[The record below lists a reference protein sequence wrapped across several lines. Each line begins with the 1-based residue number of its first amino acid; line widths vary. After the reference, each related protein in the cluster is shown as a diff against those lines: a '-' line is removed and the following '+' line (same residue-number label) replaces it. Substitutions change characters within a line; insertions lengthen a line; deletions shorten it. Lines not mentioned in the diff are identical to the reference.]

1 MTPGSDDLFSD
12 RGRLV
17 DIARGI
23 LATPA
28 EAERA
33 VDLTFA
39 RWLELSPEERAS
51 TGSRRDRLT
60 EILARI
66 CLDLLGH
73 TPGPLPVVSSAP
85 ASSSKASPSTA
96 SASSKAS
103 SPSEPAD
110 RVTLDDSM
118 YMLLLVV
125 LDSLRPEERVAFIL
139 HDVFGVAYRGIA
151 DVVGRSPDEARELAR
166 SARRQIQQQRLQESP
181 PDRHRTVVLDL
192 LSAVEAKNVGRVRE
206 LLHDDVIAL
215 VDTGGTADVA
225 PAPIGDAE
233 RVARLLVALAGLSP
247 AVTVT
252 AQPVNDRLG
261 IVARRDGRVVGV
273 VSVSVAADAIRDI
286 WIVLAPDKLR
296 RWNDV

>member
-1 MTPGSDDLFSD
+1 VTPGTDTDDLFSE
-12 RGRLV
+12 RARLV
-17 DIARGI
+17 GIARRI

-39 RWLELSPEERAS
+39 RWLELAPEERAS
-51 TGSRRDRLT
+51 TGSRRERLA

-73 TPGPLPVVSSAP
+73 APEPLPP
-85 ASSSKASPSTA
+85 SPP
-96 SASSKAS
+96 

-125 LDSLRPEERVAFIL
+125 LDSLAPEERVAFIL

-166 SARRQIQQQRLQESP
+166 SARRQIQQQRLRESP
-181 PDRHRTVVLDL
+181 PDRHRSVVLEL
-192 LSAVEAKNVGRVRE
+192 LSAVEGRDVDRVRG
-206 LLHDDVIAL
+206 LLHDDVVVL
-215 VDTGGTADVA
+215 VDSGGKTDAA
-225 PAPIGDAE
+225 PAPIGGAGKA
-233 RVARLLVALAGLSP
+233 ARLLVALAGRTP
-247 AVTVT
+247 AVTVS
-252 AQPVNDRLG
+252 AQPVNGRLG
-261 IVARRDGRVVGV
+261 LVARRESRVVGV
-273 VSVSVAADAIRDI
+273 VSVSVAVDAIRDI
-286 WIVLAPDKLR
+286 WIVLAPEKLR
-296 RWNDV
+296 GWNDVA

>member
-1 MTPGSDDLFSD
+1 MTPGTDDLFSE
-12 RGRLV
+12 RERLV
-17 DIARGI
+17 DIAQRI
-23 LATPA
+23 LSSAA

-33 VDLTFA
+33 VDFTFA

-51 TGSRRDRLT
+51 TGSRRERLT

-73 TPGPLPVVSSAP
+73 TPGPLPVVSSPPAP
-85 ASSSKASPSTA
+85 PQSSP
-96 SASSKAS
+96 

-125 LDSLRPEERVAFIL
+125 LDSLKPEERVAFIL
-139 HDVFGVAYRGIA
+139 HDVFGVAYPGIA

-192 LSAVEAKNVGRVRE
+192 LSAAEAKNVGRVRE

-215 VDTGGTADVA
+215 VDTGGRADVA
-225 PAPIGDAE
+225 PAPLGGAE
-233 RVARLLVALAGLSP
+233 KVARLLVALAGLSP

-296 RWNDV
+296 RWNDA

>member
-1 MTPGSDDLFSD
+1 MTPGTDDLFSE
-12 RGRLV
+12 RERLV
-17 DIARGI
+17 DIAQRI
-23 LATPA
+23 LSSAA

-33 VDLTFA
+33 VDFTFA

-51 TGSRRDRLT
+51 TGSRRERLT

-73 TPGPLPVVSSAP
+73 TPGPLPVVSSPPAP
-85 ASSSKASPSTA
+85 PQSSP
-96 SASSKAS
+96 

-125 LDSLRPEERVAFIL
+125 LDSLKPEERVAFIL
-139 HDVFGVAYRGIA
+139 HDVFGVAYPGIA

-192 LSAVEAKNVGRVRE
+192 LSAAEAKNVGRVRQ

-215 VDTGGTADVA
+215 VDTGGRADVA
-225 PAPIGDAE
+225 PAPFGGAE
-233 RVARLLVALAGLSP
+233 KVARLLVALAGLSP
-247 AVTVT
+247 ALTVT

-296 RWNDV
+296 RWNDA

>member
-1 MTPGSDDLFSD
+1 MTTSTDDLFSE
-12 RGRLV
+12 RERLV
-17 DIARGI
+17 DIARRI
-23 LATPA
+23 LASAA

-66 CLDLLGH
+66 CLELLGH
-73 TPGPLPVVSSAP
+73 TPGPLPVSSPP
-85 ASSSKASPSTA
+85 ASSAST
-96 SASSKAS
+96 
-103 SPSEPAD
+103 EPAD

-151 DVVGRSPDEARELAR
+151 DVVGRSADDARELAR
-166 SARRQIQQQRLQESP
+166 SARRQIHQQRLRESP
-181 PDRHRTVVLDL
+181 PDRHRAVVLEL
-192 LSAVEAKNVGRVRE
+192 LRAVEQRDATAVCG

-225 PAPIGDAE
+225 PAPVGGAE
-233 RVARLLVALAGLSP
+233 KVVRLLIALSGLTP
-247 AVTVT
+247 PVTVT
-252 AQPVNDRLG
+252 AQPVNGRLG
-261 IVARRDGRVVGV
+261 LVARRDSRVVGV
-273 VSVSVAADAIRDI
+273 VSLSVSGGAIRDI
-286 WIVLAPDKLR
+286 WIVTAPDKLR
-296 RWNDV
+296 RWNDS